1 MAFNADAITA
11 LYDALQSNA
20 LTLGVFDSVDDHEP
34 VNPPGKGLTAALMM
48 GDLGPAPHGS
58 GLASTSARLEFAIRI
73 YGPRLKTPRSNVDRD
88 LLAATVLLIGQY
100 SADFELVNVPD
111 GLVRCIDLLGA
122 YGEPVNAKPGWLTQ
136 DGSPYRVQEITVPLI
151 LNDVWPQ
158 GV

>member
-1 MAFNADAITA
+1 MAFGPDAITA

-20 LTLGVFDSVDDHEP
+20 LTLGLFDAVDDHEP
-34 VNPPGKGLTAALMM
+34 ANPPGKGLTAAVMM
-48 GDLGPAPHGS
+48 GDLGPAPRGS
-58 GLASTSARLEFAIRI
+58 GLASTSARQEFAIRI
-73 YGPRLKTPRSNVDRD
+73 YGSRLKTPRSNVDRD
-88 LLAATVLLIGQY
+88 ILAATVALIGQY

-122 YGEPVNAKPGWLTQ
+122 WGEPLNAKPGWLTQ
-136 DGSPYRVQEITVPLI
+136 DGSPYRIQEITVPLI

>member
-1 MAFNADAITA
+1 MAFNADDITA

-20 LTLGVFDSVDDHEP
+20 LTLGLFDKVGDHEP
-34 VNPPGKGLTAALMM
+34 SNAPGKGLTAAVMM
-48 GDLGPAPHGS
+48 GDLGPTPRGS
-58 GLASTSARLEFAIRI
+58 GLASTSARLEFSIRI
-73 YGPRLKTPRSNVDRD
+73 YGPRLKTPRPNVDRD

-136 DGSPYRVQEITVPLI
+136 DGSPYRIQEITVPLI